1 MYFCLIFQLLNFILM
16 INASSSIN
24 KIIFN
29 RIANK
34 NNNNDKSLKKNQ
46 LPPCIFEFNSSL
58 ISQGEVYSPNY
69 PNPYPNNLHC
79 RYEFYANENER
90 VIIHVDDFQLEPPQ
104 TNSINE
110 IQSIDFM
117 DANTRSYS
125 NSNLEKFNSIISS
138 TTTSQYDS
146 NLNRQ
151 CFYDFLDVFSTDG
164 QGRIYWRSRHCGS
177 HIESQIVSTSPNLF
191 LVFQTD
197 RMLNFR
203 GFKLRFYFSFLNI
216 LPFVTQPNCGPSEI
230 YGNGSVLLSPNYPFI
245 FPANAECT
253 WAITVEKHQNILIKF
268 IDLNLNQPCD
278 ISSVSIWDGYVSDI
292 NKPDKLVCERLV
304 YYNKGSMVYKS
315 KSNRLVIRFIGN
327 RNNEQS
333 SSSEVKDQF
342 NDFKLS
348 SSKKSSLNKT
358 NKKILNG
365 FKLSW
370 TAVTLNENCPEFQ
383 CKGGQV
389 CIDSKNVLCQPS
401 YEYCISKSLVC
412 DGVLNCDNG
421 DESDEKHCEL
431 SFLRSKLY
439 LSITIIGGVVFSI
452 LTFICIVIHISH
464 KDKLKSK
471 DKSLNYMK
479 GCSIYKQNIIH
490 QPNSSSVEFSNN
502 NTADSFINEDLNNL
516 SKKKSTNKERL
527 SSTYIKNSKSNNS
540 GGLDEI
546 AAYQNSQNRYF
557 LDSSNRKS
565 KSVKKNSIDESRIK
579 YNLDFKNSSSYKSF
593 LNGNDTTE
601 DSPSSANNNT
611 NNDKALKRISSPT
624 YSSSLG
630 SVTSPFY
637 NTESKSANQIINSF
651 RNATISS
658 SDKNIN
664 PSKKTRKSESNL
676 INKFMIDEKLN
687 ILDDGSSTLRR
698 NSYTRAIFYENA

>member
-1 MYFCLIFQLLNFILM
+1 MYFYLIFQLCNVMLM
-16 INASSSIN
+16 INASNSIN

-34 NNNNDKSLKKNQ
+34 NNNDKSLKKNQ
-46 LPPCIFEFNSSL
+46 PPPCVFEFNSSL

-104 TNSINE
+104 TNSLNE
-110 IQSIDFM
+110 IQPVDIM

-125 NSNLEKFNSIISS
+125 NSNIERFNSVISS
-138 TTTSQYDS
+138 TTTSHYDS

-177 HIESQIVSTSPNLF
+177 QIESQIVSTSPNLF

-245 FPANAECT
+245 FPSNTECT

-333 SSSEVKDQF
+333 SSNEFKDQTEL
-342 NDFKLS
+342 KIS
-348 SSKKSSLNKT
+348 PSKKSLSNKT

-439 LSITIIGGVVFSI
+439 LSITIIGGIVFAI
-452 LTFICIVIHISH
+452 LTFICILIHISH
-464 KDKLKSK
+464 QERLKNK
-471 DKSLNYMK
+471 DKSPNYIK
-479 GCSIYKQNIIH
+479 GNSIYNQNNIP
-490 QPNSSSVEFSNN
+490 QPNSLFVESSNN
-502 NTADSFINEDLNNL
+502 NTADSFIIDDSGNCN
-516 SKKKSTNKERL
+516 KKKTSTNERF
-527 SSTYIKNSKSNNS
+527 SSIYIKNGRSNS
-540 GGLDEI
+540 GGLDEVS
-546 AAYQNSQNRYF
+546 AYRNNQNRYSI
-557 LDSSNRKS
+557 DASNRKS
-565 KSVKKNSIDESRIK
+565 KCIKKNSIDESK
-579 YNLDFKNSSSYKSF
+579 VQYNLDLKNSASYKSF
-593 LNGNDTTE
+593 LNGNDTT
-601 DSPSSANNNT
+601 DNSPTSASNNPS
-611 NNDKALKRISSPT
+611 NNKALKRISSPT
-624 YSSSLG
+624 FSSSIG

-637 NTESKSANQIINSF
+637 NTESKSTNQIINSF
-651 RNATISS
+651 KNASISS
-658 SDKNIN
+658 YTNN
-664 PSKKTRKSESNL
+664 FNQSKKTRKSESNL
-676 INKFMIDEKLN
+676 INKFMIDEKYN

-698 NSYTRAIFYENA
+698 NSYTKAIFYENE